1 MRYKCICVLL
11 PAVSLAFGDVV
22 VAQSAPSGVTPAEG
36 LYIYAKSGQS
46 PKQQATDRYECHSWA
61 SAQTGFDSTRPGAG
75 VANSEYASRRDA
87 YQRAMTACLEARG
100 YTVSAIAP
108 APSPPAPSAPLP
120 SVPPPN
126 APRYAVPVYASPL
139 VPLAPELAYH
149 PIQVQI
155 DGGYSVTTGE
165 SNRYLDDGPNVG
177 FGLTWNPSSS
187 LPVGVRID
195 GSYSWFDDR
204 RQLLNLAGG
213 TYASGH
219 EDIYGGDADLQLDLA
234 HHSSRQKMY
243 LFGGAGLYRE
253 ESELRVISLVNGSIC
268 NFYFCRPGT
277 FPAVT
282 GIERTT
288 SNWHDAWNA
297 GLGWETAIAD
307 RGSFFIEARYLRIKP
322 NNSNLEFVPIRI
334 GLRF

>member
-1 MRYKCICVLL
+1 MKYKHVCVLL
-11 PAVSLAFGDVV
+11 PLVLFAVGDVAG
-22 VAQSAPSGVTPAEG
+22 AQSASNGVAPAEG
-36 LYIYAKSGQS
+36 LYIYAKNGQS
-46 PKQQATDRYECHSWA
+46 PKQQATDRYECHIWA
-61 SAQTGFDSTRPGAG
+61 SEQTGFDSTRPGAG

-87 YQRAMTACLEARG
+87 YQRAMTACLDARG
-100 YTVSAIAP
+100 YSVSATAP
-108 APSPPAPSAPLP
+108 APPATPPPPPPA
-120 SVPPPN
+120 
-126 APRYAVPVYASPL
+126 APRYVVPVYASPL

-155 DGGYSVTTGE
+155 DGGYSITAGE
-165 SNRYLDDGPNVG
+165 SNKYLNDGPNVG
-177 FGLTWNPSSS
+177 LGLTWNPSSS
-187 LPVGVRID
+187 LPVGIRVD

-204 RQLLNLAGG
+204 RQLLNLSSGG
-213 TYASGH
+213 YASGH

-253 ESELRVISLVNGSIC
+253 ESELRQVSWVNGTIC

-282 GIERTT
+282 GIERST

-322 NNSNLEFVPIRI
+322 NNSNLEFVPIRV

>member
-1 MRYKCICVLL
+1 MKYKHVCVLL
-11 PAVSLAFGDVV
+11 PLVLFAVGDVAG
-22 VAQSAPSGVTPAEG
+22 AQSASNGVAPAEG
-36 LYIYAKSGQS
+36 LYIYAKNGQS

-61 SAQTGFDSTRPGAG
+61 SEQTGFDSTRPGGG

-87 YQRAMTACLEARG
+87 YQRAMTACLDARG
-100 YTVSAIAP
+100 YSVSATAP
-108 APSPPAPSAPLP
+108 APPATPPPPPPSAP
-120 SVPPPN
+120 
-126 APRYAVPVYASPL
+126 RYGVPVYASPL

-155 DGGYSVTTGE
+155 DGGYSITAGE
-165 SNRYLDDGPNVG
+165 SNKYLDDGPNVG
-177 FGLTWNPSSS
+177 LGLTWNPSSS
-187 LPVGVRID
+187 LPVGIRID

-204 RQLLNLAGG
+204 RQLLNLSSGG
-213 TYASGH
+213 YASGH

-253 ESELRVISLVNGSIC
+253 ESELRQVSLVNGTIC

-282 GIERTT
+282 GIERST

-322 NNSNLEFVPIRI
+322 NNSNLEFVPIRV